1 MLRLASLSDT
11 MKGESA
17 FAALPPHLAGQ
28 PNYQAA
34 IRHSRRVRFLR
45 KAIPWGCFA
54 VLLFL
59 VLRGVFSLFV
69 GSDANFGTSGFS
81 IVGRKIVMDK
91 PKLSGF
97 KRDGSSYEMT
107 ALSAVQDL
115 KHPNVMELEKLTARI
130 QTGSEGIATL
140 SGDSGTYDSKE
151 EKLDVRGN
159 VRVRTEGGTDAF
171 LQDAQIEFK
180 GGTVTTDKPT
190 DVKTSQ
196 GHVKSDRMRVLDN
209 GKRLIFEGNVR
220 STFANAVPEGATEP
234 DKGTSAP

>member
-1 MLRLASLSDT
+1 MLRLAGMSGM
-11 MKGESA
+11 MKAEGGYA
-17 FAALPPHLAGQ
+17 ILPPHLAGQ

-45 KAIPWGCFA
+45 KAIPWACFA

-59 VLRGVFSLFV
+59 VLRGFVSLFV
-69 GSDANFGTSGFS
+69 GPDANVGASGFS

-107 ALSAVQDL
+107 ALSAAQDL
-115 KHPNVMELEKLTARI
+115 KLPNVMELEKLTARI

-140 SGDSGTYDSKE
+140 SGDSGTYDSKA

-159 VRVRTEGGTDAF
+159 VRVRTEGGTEAY
-171 LQDAQIEFK
+171 LEDAQIEFK
-180 GGTVTTDKPT
+180 GGTVTTDKPA
-190 DVKTSQ
+190 DVKTNQ
-196 GHVKSDRMRVLDN
+196 GHVKSDRMRLLDN

-220 STFANAVPEGATEP
+220 STFANAVPEGAAAPE
-234 DKGTSAP
+234 KSAAP